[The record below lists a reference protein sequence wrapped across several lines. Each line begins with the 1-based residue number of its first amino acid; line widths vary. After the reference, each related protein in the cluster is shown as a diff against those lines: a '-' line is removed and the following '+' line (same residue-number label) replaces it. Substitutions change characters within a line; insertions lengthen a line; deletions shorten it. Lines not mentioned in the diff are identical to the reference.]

1 MKKAVLFFSA
11 FILSFSLF
19 AQQSTGTPAAPALK
33 PASEYIKFNELSYDF
48 GKIKQNVP
56 VNHDFVFTNIYSGP
70 IVIDNAVA
78 SCGCTT
84 PVRPE
89 GAVPKGK
96 ENKINAGFNASNP
109 GPFNK
114 TITVTVAGAGDPI
127 VLRITGEMVPAAT
140 PAVSA
145 STPKS

>member
-11 FILSFSLF
+11 FILSLSLF
-19 AQQSTGTPAAPALK
+19 AQEKTVSDV
-33 PASEYIKFNELSYDF
+33 IKFNETVYDF
-48 GKIKQNVP
+48 GKIKQGVP
-56 VNHDFVFTNIYSGP
+56 VYHDFMFTNISPNP
-70 IVIDNAVA
+70 IVIESAVP

-96 ENKINAGFNASNP
+96 ENKIVAGFNAASP

-114 TITVTVAGAGDPI
+114 SITVKVAGIDVPVQLI
-127 VLRITGEMVPAAT
+127 IKGEVVVADQPDK
-140 PAVSA
+140 
-145 STPKS
+145 PKS

>member
-19 AQQSTGTPAAPALK
+19 AQQSTATPAAPALK

-96 ENKINAGFNASNP
+96 ENKIIAGFNAANP
-109 GPFNK
+109 GPFSK
-114 TITVTVAGAGDPI
+114 SITVKVAGIDVPVQLI
-127 VLRITGEMVPAAT
+127 IKGEVVVAESPDK
-140 PAVSA
+140 
-145 STPKS
+145 PKS

>member
-11 FILSFSLF
+11 FILSLSLF
-19 AQQSTGTPAAPALK
+19 AQDKTAADLV
-33 PASEYIKFNELSYDF
+33 KFNEISYDF

-56 VNHDFVFTNIYSGP
+56 VNHDFIFTNVSNGP
-70 IVIDNAVA
+70 IVIESAIA

-84 PVRPE
+84 PVKPE

-96 ENKINAGFNASNP
+96 ESKINAGFNAANP

-114 TITVTVAGAGDPI
+114 TITVKVAGIDVP
-127 VLRITGEMVPAAT
+127 VQLRITGEVVAAG
-140 PAVSA
+140 
-145 STPKS
+145 

>member
-11 FILSFSLF
+11 FILTFSLF
-19 AQQSTGTPAAPALK
+19 AQTSTTPAATQKTA
-33 PASEYIKFNELSYDF
+33 ADVVKFTEMSFDF

-56 VNHDFVFTNIYSGP
+56 VNHDFNFTNVSNGP
-70 IVIDNAVA
+70 IVIESAIA

-84 PVRPE
+84 PVKPE

-96 ENKINAGFNASNP
+96 ESKINAGFNAANP

-114 TITVTVAGAGDPI
+114 TITVKVAGIDAP
-127 VLRITGEMVPAAT
+127 VQLRITGEVVPAEA
-140 PAVSA
+140 
-145 STPKS
+145 PKS

>member
-19 AQQSTGTPAAPALK
+19 AQQKVADQVA
-33 PASEYIKFNELSYDF
+33 KFKETVYDF
-48 GKIKQNVP
+48 GKIKKDVP
-56 VNHDFVFTNIYSGP
+56 VNHDFIFVNESDGAM
-70 IVIDNAVA
+70 VIESAVA

-84 PVRPE
+84 PVKPE

-96 ENKINAGFNASNP
+96 ESKINAGFNAINP

-114 TITVTVAGAGDPI
+114 TITVKIAGIDLPMQ
-127 VLRITGEMVPAAT
+127 LRITGEVLTADAYAQYEAT
-140 PAVSA
+140 KVKA
-145 STPKS
+145 KG